1 MSGINP
7 LDQFDT
13 CAGLDPPRRNDPR
26 VQIVVRWKEY
36 CVILVCE
43 SIVFDRYHSF

>member
-1 MSGINP
+1 MSGKNP

-13 CAGLDPPRRNDPR
+13 CAGLDPRRNDLR

-43 SIVFDRYHSF
+43 SIVFDRYRSF